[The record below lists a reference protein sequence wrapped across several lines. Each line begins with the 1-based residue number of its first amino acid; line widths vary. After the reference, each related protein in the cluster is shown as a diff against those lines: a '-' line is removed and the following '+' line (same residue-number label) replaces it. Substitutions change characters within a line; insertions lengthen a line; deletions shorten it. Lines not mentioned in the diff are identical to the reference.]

1 MRINRS
7 LHTRTNIGWCS
18 ASWELS
24 DMCIPSPFLICFTD
38 TMHWIHTEL
47 PITKDSKG
55 DYQHAQILNQKTTI
69 SRLQNTLS
77 SLQIESRCSW
87 RPHEESTG
95 HLEAYQIWAPAAWRR
110 HVETGRA
117 WVNAERVRNS
127 SSWKTWATAHCS
139 MYGMCSVCLQ
149 SEDCSYCIVCL
160 WFRNSKG
167 ETHQFLAWVIE
178 KNEKFKGGGREC
190 QESQRKY
197 IIDIRNCQAIP
208 FRKSTR
214 TLYRRQREPKL
225 SWIRGEQLYDEVML
239 LDDGNDMVL
248 SVLSCQ
254 CTAWTA
260 LVVMRMTE

>member
-1 MRINRS
+1 
-7 LHTRTNIGWCS
+7 
-18 ASWELS
+18 
-24 DMCIPSPFLICFTD
+24 
-38 TMHWIHTEL
+38 MHWIHTEL

-87 RPHEESTG
+87 RPHEE
-95 HLEAYQIWAPAAWRR
+95 
-110 HVETGRA
+110 
-117 WVNAERVRNS
+117 RVRNS

-149 SEDCSYCIVCL
+149 KEDCSYCIVCL

-225 SWIRGEQLYDEVML
+225 LWIRGEQLYDEVML